1 MYRPDAAVMSTS
13 RDPTCASGT
22 ISLGKYVFVTML
34 RYVTR
39 LIVPD
44 ITEFEKKNHGTS
56 AAYANSGYGAPP
68 DGIEPSRAN
77 TSVNTAIVASGC
89 AIAQPAPNNDWL

>member
-1 MYRPDAAVMSTS
+1 
-13 RDPTCASGT
+13 
-22 ISLGKYVFVTML
+22 
-34 RYVTR
+34 VTR

-56 AAYANSGYGAPP
+56 AAKANNGYGAPP
-68 DGIEPSRAN
+68 VGICANREN

-89 AIAQPAPNNDWL
+89 AIAHAAPNSDWL